1 MVPQQTMNEKKLAT
15 KHVPIES
22 NITVIGTKGLTS
34 DRIRKLLNQIG
45 LSLVA
50 GVVCRD
56 NHGDVDI

>member
-1 MVPQQTMNEKKLAT
+1 MNEKKLAT

-22 NITVIGTKGLTS
+22 NIADIGTKGLTS
-34 DRIRKLLNQIG
+34 DRIRKLINQIG

-50 GVVCRD
+50 GVVCRE